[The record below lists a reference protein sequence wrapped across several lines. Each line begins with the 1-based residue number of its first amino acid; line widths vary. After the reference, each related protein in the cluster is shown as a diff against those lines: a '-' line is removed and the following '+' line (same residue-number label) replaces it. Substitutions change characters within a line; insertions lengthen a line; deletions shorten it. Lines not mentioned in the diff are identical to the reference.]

1 LQFAKYEHFS
11 AATKPD
17 DTQRTTSLIPLGPK
31 GNFPLVPKSR
41 SLSDPLSDNLARS
54 ILWQAADSVIAS
66 CLKKATPCYTDGEI
80 DATRLVLNGAGQN
93 PGTGR
98 TTAPTLIALKDQLC
112 QGING
117 HVAE

>member
-1 LQFAKYEHFS
+1 
-11 AATKPD
+11 
-17 DTQRTTSLIPLGPK
+17 
-31 GNFPLVPKSR
+31 
-41 SLSDPLSDNLARS
+41 
-54 ILWQAADSVIAS
+54 
-66 CLKKATPCYTDGEI
+66 LKKATPCYTDGEI